1 MNKITI
7 IVPCYNEEE
16 VIEMFY
22 PTVQG
27 VVEKIPDCDFNYI
40 FVNDGSRDS
49 TLEKLRKIAA
59 EHENVTYLSL
69 SRNFGKESAMMAG
82 IDYADGDAVII
93 MDADLQHPPE
103 TISEMVK
110 YWREGYD
117 DVCAKRTDRVGETW
131 LKRTCANIFYAVMKK
146 FSTSYEMQRDVGD
159 FRLLDRRCI
168 EALKLIRENQRFTK
182 GLFTWVGYN
191 KKEIPFEVQPRAA
204 GQTTWNYVALF
215 NLAMKG
221 MTSFT
226 TAPLRL
232 MTFLGLTVSCGAIA
246 YMIFVLSLALI
257 YGDPVAG
264 YPTLLT
270 VMLFLGGTQLL
281 ALGIIGEYLAQI
293 FHESKH
299 RPIYLVSEMNGKKL
313 IYHSQFPP
321 TERNSDV
328 QEGRNIS

>member
-1 MNKITI
+1 MDKITI
-7 IVPCYNEEE
+7 IVPCYNEQE
-16 VIEMFY
+16 VIELFY
-22 PTVQG
+22 PAVQEH
-27 VVEKIPDCDFNYI
+27 VTQIPDCTFNYI
-40 FVNDGSRDS
+40 FVNDGSRDN
-49 TLEKLRKIAA
+49 TLEKLRALSAA
-59 EHENVTYLSL
+59 HDDITYLSL

-93 MDADLQHPPE
+93 MDADLQHPPSR
-103 TISEMVK
+103 IAEMVK
-110 YWREGYD
+110 WWREGYD
-117 DVCAKRTDRVGETW
+117 DVCAKRVDRAGETW

-168 EALKLIRENQRFTK
+168 EALKLMRENQRFTK
-182 GLFTWVGYN
+182 GLFTWVGYR

-204 GQTTWNYVALF
+204 GTTTWNFLSLF

-232 MTFLGLTVSCGAIA
+232 MTFLGITVSCGAML
-246 YMIFVLSLALI
+246 YMIFTLVMALM

-264 YPTLLT
+264 YPTLIT
-270 VMLFLGGTQLL
+270 VMLFLGGMQLL
-281 ALGIIGEYLAQI
+281 ALGIIGEYLGQI

-299 RPIYLVSEMNGKKL
+299 RPIYLVDEINGERK
-313 IYHSQFPP
+313 IYTPHVIPI
-321 TERNSDV
+321 ERNT
-328 QEGRNIS
+328 RNRD

>member
-1 MNKITI
+1 MDKITI

-22 PTVQG
+22 PAVQNC
-27 VVEKIPDCDFNYI
+27 VEKIPDCKFNYI

-49 TLEKLRKIAA
+49 TLEKLRKISS
-59 EHENVTYLSL
+59 EYENVTYLSL

-82 IDYADGDAVII
+82 LDFADGDAVII

-103 TISEMVK
+103 KISEMIK
-110 YWREGYD
+110 WWREGYD
-117 DVCAKRTDRVGETW
+117 DVCAKRVDRKGETW
-131 LKRTCANIFYAVMKK
+131 LKRNCANLFYAIMKK
-146 FSTSYEMQRDVGD
+146 FSTSYEMQRNVGD
-159 FRLLDRRCI
+159 FRLLDKRCI
-168 EALKLIRENQRFTK
+168 EALKLMRENQRFTK
-182 GLFTWVGYN
+182 GLFTWVGYR

-204 GQTTWNYVALF
+204 GTTTWNYFALF

-232 MTFLGLTVSCGAIA
+232 MTLLGITVSTGAII
-246 YMIFVLSLALI
+246 YMIFTLIMALI

-264 YPTLLT
+264 YPTLMV

-281 ALGIIGEYLAQI
+281 ALGIIGEYLGQI

-299 RPIYLVSEMNGKKL
+299 RPIYLVDEMNGKRM
-313 IYHSQFPP
+313 IYKTDFVPM
-321 TERNSDV
+321 ERNA
-328 QEGRNIS
+328 EIK

>member
-1 MNKITI
+1 MDKITI

-22 PTVQG
+22 PAVQQC
-27 VVEKIPDCDFNYI
+27 VEKIPDCEFNYI
-40 FVNDGSRDS
+40 FVNDGSHDS
-49 TLEKLRKIAA
+49 TLEKLRKISA

-103 TISEMVK
+103 RIAEMIH
-110 YWREGYD
+110 WWHEGYD
-117 DVCAKRTDRVGETW
+117 DVCAKRVDRAGETW
-131 LKRTCANIFYAVMKK
+131 LKRNCANLFYAIMKK
-146 FSTSYEMQRDVGD
+146 FSTSYEMQRNVGD

-168 EALKLIRENQRFTK
+168 EALKLLRENQRFTK
-182 GLFTWVGYN
+182 GLFTWVGYH

-204 GQTTWNYVALF
+204 GTTTWNYFALF

-232 MTFLGLTVSCGAIA
+232 MTLLGITVSTAA
-246 YMIFVLSLALI
+246 MLYMIFVLAMALI

-264 YPTLLT
+264 YPTLMT
-270 VMLFLGGTQLL
+270 IMLFLGGIQLL
-281 ALGIIGEYLAQI
+281 ALGIIGEYLGQI

-299 RPIYLVSEMNGKKL
+299 RPIYLLDEMNGKRM
-313 IYHSQFPP
+313 IYKSDFVPM
-321 TERNSDV
+321 ERNTKSK
-328 QEGRNIS
+328 